1 MEMPV
6 KCNVLKIC
14 KVADTSREGMTKI
27 QGYRVVKEDLA
38 AGREGKESL
47 AADHRHFPEWHKTV
61 LIRRDVS
68 CHIIT
73 NHYNL
78 KLTATN
84 KENLKENA
92 RNLNRPRKV
101 SSVCLN

>member
-1 MEMPV
+1 M
-6 KCNVLKIC
+6 
-14 KVADTSREGMTKI
+14 A
-27 QGYRVVKEDLA
+27 
-38 AGREGKESL
+38 GKERKRL
-47 AADHRHFPEWHKTV
+47 LLTRDIFPEWHKTV

-73 NHYNL
+73 NRYNR

-92 RNLNRPRKV
+92 RNVNRPRKV